1 MCLFQ
6 DLIFTCAVSGTCLR
20 QHTICIKFPGSL
32 GLISVIMAFILGMP
46 SFLQALQRFS
56 PSIIRKSSPVNQI
69 SIGSTCPFFRILM
82 INCSIDSTVQMHRR
96 FGIMASIL
104 IHSIFMARLF
114 YPIDFLN
121 RGKGDFSATDVE
133 SMQLIRQAELYS
145 IEVNRRQIEGE
156 AFLLCRSNARKEK
169 DEGIR
174 TRRDTHMVIS
184 FMAWGDENHPET
196 VPKYF
201 YLPIT
206 DLSSSAI
213 LSCCCLAK
221 KTSSSDICANLS
233 FSASSDNSS
242 SRSTSLPLYNPMKL
256 TKWWAVSL
264 FIGLISPNFPMV
276 P

>member
-1 MCLFQ
+1 
-6 DLIFTCAVSGTCLR
+6 V
-20 QHTICIKFPGSL
+20 
-32 GLISVIMAFILGMP
+32 V
-46 SFLQALQRFS
+46 
-56 PSIIRKSSPVNQI
+56 
-69 SIGSTCPFFRILM
+69 
-82 INCSIDSTVQMHRR
+82 
-96 FGIMASIL
+96 
-104 IHSIFMARLF
+104 
-114 YPIDFLN
+114 N

-196 VPKYF
+196 VPQYF

-206 DLSSSAI
+206 DSIISLLPRSLSSSAI

-221 KTSSSDICANLS
+221 KTSSSDWQHK
-233 FSASSDNSS
+233 
-242 SRSTSLPLYNPMKL
+242 RSYC
-256 TKWWAVSL
+256 TK
-264 FIGLISPNFPMV
+264 
-276 P
+276 